1 MAIYSFEGKKPDIH
15 PKAFVHES
23 AQIIGGVVIGESCYV
38 GAGAIIRGDYGNIK
52 IGNRV
57 AVEEGCVLHA
67 PPGDTLSIGSEVIL
81 GHGALIHNAVIEDHV
96 RIAIGVIT
104 GLYAY
109 IEEWAVIG
117 DGALVP
123 PKQRVIGSKVYL
135 GNPIKAVRAI
145 TDQDKA
151 ATLGAVS
158 LYADLAAR
166 YHAGLQRIS

>member
-1 MAIYSFEGKKPDIH
+1 MAIYSFEGKRPVID
-15 PKAFVHES
+15 PRAYVHES
-23 AQIIGGVVIGESCYV
+23 AQIIGGVVIGESCYI

-67 PPGDTLSIGSEVIL
+67 PPGETLTIGSEVIL

-104 GLYAY
+104 GLFSY

-123 PKQRVIGSKVYL
+123 PKQRVAGGKIYL
-135 GNPIKAVRAI
+135 GNPIKAVRAA
-145 TDQDKA
+145 TDQDKTV
-151 ATLGAVS
+151 TLGAVN
-158 LYADLAAR
+158 LYADLANR
-166 YHAGLQRIS
+166 YHVGLQRLS

>member
-1 MAIYSFEGKKPDIH
+1 MAIYSFEGKQPDIH

-23 AQIIGGVVIGESCYV
+23 AQIIGGVAIGEGCYV

-52 IGNRV
+52 IGNRT
-57 AVEEGCVLHA
+57 AIEEACVLHA
-67 PPGDTLSIGSEVIL
+67 PPGDTLSIGSEVVL

-104 GLYAY
+104 GVYAY

-123 PKQRVIGSKVYL
+123 PNQRLTAKVYL
-135 GNPIKAVRAI
+135 GNPVKAVRAI
-145 TDQDKA
+145 TDQDKNN
-151 ATLGAVS
+151 TLMVVN
-158 LYADLAAR
+158 LYADLAKR
-166 YHAGLQRIS
+166 YHVGQQRIS